1 MLFLCSVNWLDRRMR
16 IYAQWQI
23 AWQREDTQHYDH
35 YYVLV
40 VLICVINLTYS
51 TSKYYEPNNWIEM
64 KLTLDMYRG
73 IHMVVATPGRLMD
86 LLTKKRFNLDLCT
99 YLCMD
104 EADRMID
111 MGFEED
117 VRNIMSYFKVN
128 NNKRET
134 LEIHGSLHE
143 VIESTTNLVVF
154 GNDAQEDSRI
164 CIIRFGAATDC
175 QCWKSWCSKF
185 GCDSRS

>member
-1 MLFLCSVNWLDRRMR
+1 
-16 IYAQWQI
+16 
-23 AWQREDTQHYDH
+23 
-35 YYVLV
+35 
-40 VLICVINLTYS
+40 
-51 TSKYYEPNNWIEM
+51 
-64 KLTLDMYRG
+64 
-73 IHMVVATPGRLMD
+73 MVVATPGRLMD

-128 NNKRET
+128 NNKS
-134 LEIHGSLHE
+134 GSLREFHGNLYE
-143 VIESTTNLVVF
+143 VIEPTTNIVIF
-154 GNDAQEDSRI
+154 GNYAQEDPRI
-164 CIIRFGAATDC
+164 RIIRIGAALDC

-185 GCDSRS
+185 GRDPRG